1 MNRIRRTVDARRA
14 QGAGIFVPFVVLGD
28 PDPATSLRLID
39 RLVVEGADML
49 ELGLPFSDPPADG
62 PVIQAADQRALA
74 AGTTPP
80 LAFEMLDEIQ
90 RRHDIPVGLLV
101 YYNLVLQYGVE
112 AFYDRCARAGV
123 DGVLVADVPLEES
136 RDIVS
141 AARSAGIAPVFIG
154 STLSSDDRLAA
165 LAEVADGYL
174 YAVARIGVTG
184 GEEALDQRLAEAF
197 ARFHRAVDLPVI
209 AGFGISTPAQVKQ
222 VLAAGA
228 DGAITG
234 SALVR
239 RIEANLERTEEM
251 LEEVG
256 ELAGA
261 LSAAAHTP

>member
-1 MNRIRRTVDARRA
+1 MNRIRRVIEARRA
-14 QGAGIFVPFVVLGD
+14 GGAGAFVPFVVLGD
-28 PDPATSLRLID
+28 PDPETSLRLID
-39 RLVVEGADML
+39 RLVDEGADML

-80 LAFEMLDEIQ
+80 LAFELLDEIQ
-90 RRHDIPVGLLV
+90 RRHPIPVGLLV
-101 YYNLVLQYGVE
+101 YYNLVLQFGE
-112 AFYDRCARAGV
+112 QRFYDRCARAGV

-136 RDIVS
+136 GGIVA
-141 AARSAGIAPVFIG
+141 AARGAGVAPVFIG
-154 STLSSDDRLAA
+154 STLSSDERLAA

-184 GEEALDQRLAEAF
+184 SEQALDTRLADAF
-197 ARFHRAVDLPVI
+197 ARFHRAVPLPVI
-209 AGFGISTPAQVKQ
+209 AGFGISTPDQVTQ

-239 RIEANLERTEEM
+239 LIEAHLGDTDTM
-251 LEEVG
+251 LEGVG
-256 ELAGA
+256 ELAA
-261 LSAAAHTP
+261 SLAAAAHHH